1 MIDKVTLPVLKSL
14 TKNTQPITFITGLK
28 YNTSLVKVFN
38 NLTFLYDPN
47 WEYQQGEPTYPIAFF
62 YVKSMTE
69 QMSSDVSQ
77 KPMLFYN
84 TAGDSNDSTKG
95 GLMNIVAD
103 NVVLKPKVY
112 KLDIIVPANGS
123 TLKNSSFSFDA
134 INNVNSFLLSNVKF
148 KEGTGLVT
156 ASRTSNTSLNP
167 SLDISSK
174 IANISLDILETLFKG
189 LYGTSISA
197 SSICNML
204 LQQQDYNKAS
214 IEYMWSNRRILKLK
228 LWNGWKFKYLIIKD
242 FDVTKVGE
250 NGDFY
255 EGTLTCQEVPIL
267 TFRKQSES
275 ASLTDLSK
283 FSVALGKFQKTA
295 TDTFIEKMTATYGE

>member
-1 MIDKVTLPVLKSL
+1 MIDNVTLSALTSLNRKVQPV
-14 TKNTQPITFITGLK
+14 TVITGLR

-47 WEYQQGEPTYPIAFF
+47 WEYQQGDPTYPIAFF

-103 NVVLKPKVY
+103 NIVLKPKVY
-112 KLDIIVPANGS
+112 KLDIIIPANGS

-134 INNVNSFLLSNVKF
+134 ITNVNGFLFSNGEF
-148 KEGTGLVT
+148 KGSTGLDI
-156 ASRTSNTSLNP
+156 ASR
-167 SLDISSK
+167 IV
-174 IANISLDILETLFKG
+174 NISLGILETLFKG
-189 LYGTSISA
+189 LYGTSVSA

-242 FDVTKVGE
+242 FDVTKIGE

-275 ASLTDLSK
+275 ASLTALSK
-283 FSVALGKFQKTA
+283 LSGALGEFQKTA
-295 TDTFIEKMTATYGE
+295 TDTFIKAMTATYGE

>member
-1 MIDKVTLPVLKSL
+1 MIDNVTLSALTSL
-14 TKNTQPITFITGLK
+14 NRNVQPITVVTGLR
-28 YNTSLVKVFN
+28 YNTSLVKIFN

-112 KLDIIVPANGS
+112 KLDIIIPANDS
-123 TLKNSSFSFDA
+123 TLKNTSFSFDA
-134 INNVNSFLLSNVKF
+134 ITNVNGFLFSNGEF
-148 KEGTGLVT
+148 KGSTGLSL
-156 ASRTSNTSLNP
+156 ASR
-167 SLDISSK
+167 IV
-174 IANISLDILETLFKG
+174 NISLGVLETLFKG
-189 LYGTSISA
+189 LYGTSVSA

-242 FDVTKVGE
+242 FDVTKTGE

-255 EGTLTCQEVPIL
+255 EGSLTCQEVPIL
-267 TFRKQSES
+267 TFRSQAES
-275 ASLTDLSK
+275 ASLTALSK
-283 FSVALGKFQKTA
+283 LSKALGKFQKTA
-295 TDTFIEKMTATYGE
+295 TDIFIKTMTATYGE

>member
-1 MIDKVTLPVLKSL
+1 MIDNVTLSTLTSLNRKVL
-14 TKNTQPITFITGLK
+14 PITVITGLR

-112 KLDIIVPANGS
+112 KLDIIIPANGS
-123 TLKNSSFSFDA
+123 TLKNSSFSFDT
-134 INNVNSFLLSNVKF
+134 ITNVNGFLFSNGEF
-148 KEGTGLVT
+148 KASSGLDI
-156 ASRTSNTSLNP
+156 ASR
-167 SLDISSK
+167 IV
-174 IANISLDILETLFKG
+174 NISLGVLETLFKG
-189 LYGTSISA
+189 LYGTSVSA

-242 FDVTKVGE
+242 FDVTKIGE

-267 TFRKQSES
+267 TFRSQAES
-275 ASLTDLSK
+275 ASLTALSK
-283 FSVALGKFQKTA
+283 LSKALGKFQKTA
-295 TDTFIEKMTATYGE
+295 TDTFIKAMTATYGE

>member
-1 MIDKVTLPVLKSL
+1 MIDNVTLSALTSLNRNVQPV
-14 TKNTQPITFITGLK
+14 TVITGLK

-84 TAGDSNDSTKG
+84 TAGDSSDSTKG

-112 KLDIIVPANGS
+112 KLDIIIPANGS

-134 INNVNSFLLSNVKF
+134 ITNVNGFLFSNGEF
-148 KEGTGLVT
+148 KSSSGLDI
-156 ASRTSNTSLNP
+156 ASR
-167 SLDISSK
+167 IV
-174 IANISLDILETLFKG
+174 NISLGVLETLLKG
-189 LYGTSISA
+189 LYGTSVSA

-214 IEYMWSNRRILKLK
+214 IEYMWSSRRILKLK
-228 LWNGWKFKYLIIKD
+228 LWNGWKFKYLVIKD

-255 EGTLTCQEVPIL
+255 EGALICQEVPIL
-267 TFRKQSES
+267 TFRKQSET
-275 ASLTDLSK
+275 ASLTALSK
-283 FSVALGKFQKTA
+283 FSKALGKFQKKV

>member
-1 MIDKVTLPVLKSL
+1 MIDNVTLSTLTSL
-14 TKNTQPITFITGLK
+14 NRKVQPITVVTGLR
-28 YNTSLVKVFN
+28 YNTSLVKIFN

-112 KLDIIVPANGS
+112 KLDIIIPANGS

-134 INNVNSFLLSNVKF
+134 ITNVNGFLFSNGEF
-148 KEGTGLVT
+148 MGGTGLNL
-156 ASRTSNTSLNP
+156 ASR
-167 SLDISSK
+167 IV
-174 IANISLDILETLFKG
+174 NISLGVLETLFKG
-189 LYGTSISA
+189 LYGTSVSA

-242 FDVTKVGE
+242 FDVTKTGE

-267 TFRKQSES
+267 TFRKQAES
-275 ASLTDLSK
+275 ASLTALSK
-283 FSVALGKFQKTA
+283 LSKALGKFQKTA
-295 TDTFIEKMTATYGE
+295 TDIFIKTMTATYGE

>member
-1 MIDKVTLPVLKSL
+1 MIDNVTLSALTSLNRNVQPV
-14 TKNTQPITFITGLK
+14 TVITGLK

-47 WEYQQGEPTYPIAFF
+47 WEYQQDEPTYPIAFF

-84 TAGDSNDSTKG
+84 TAGDSTDSTKG

-103 NVVLKPKVY
+103 NIVLKPKTY

-134 INNVNSFLLSNVKF
+134 ITNVNGFLFSNGEF
-148 KEGTGLVT
+148 KGSTGLDI
-156 ASRTSNTSLNP
+156 ASR
-167 SLDISSK
+167 IV
-174 IANISLDILETLFKG
+174 NISLGILETLFKG
-189 LYGTSISA
+189 LYGTSVSA

-275 ASLTDLSK
+275 ASLTALSK
-283 FSVALGKFQKTA
+283 LSGALGKFQKTA
-295 TDTFIEKMTATYGE
+295 TDTFIKMMTATYGE

>member
-1 MIDKVTLPVLKSL
+1 MIDNVTLSTLTSL
-14 TKNTQPITFITGLK
+14 NRNVQPITVVTGLR

-112 KLDIIVPANGS
+112 KLDIIIPANGS

-134 INNVNSFLLSNVKF
+134 ITNVNGFLFSNGEF
-148 KEGTGLVT
+148 MGGTGLDI
-156 ASRTSNTSLNP
+156 ASR
-167 SLDISSK
+167 IV
-174 IANISLDILETLFKG
+174 NISLGILETLFKG
-189 LYGTSISA
+189 LYGTSVSA

-242 FDVTKVGE
+242 FDVTKTGE

-255 EGTLTCQEVPIL
+255 EGSLTCQEVPIL
-267 TFRKQSES
+267 TFRSQAES
-275 ASLTDLSK
+275 ASLTALSK
-283 FSVALGKFQKTA
+283 LSKALGKFQKTA
-295 TDTFIEKMTATYGE
+295 TDIFIKTMTATYGE

>member
-1 MIDKVTLPVLKSL
+1 MIDNVTLSTLTSL
-14 TKNTQPITFITGLK
+14 NRKVQPITVITGLR

-112 KLDIIVPANGS
+112 KLDIIIPANGS

-134 INNVNSFLLSNVKF
+134 ITNVNGFLFSNGEF
-148 KEGTGLVT
+148 KSSSGLDI
-156 ASRTSNTSLNP
+156 ASR
-167 SLDISSK
+167 IV
-174 IANISLDILETLFKG
+174 NISLGILETLFKG
-189 LYGTSISA
+189 LYGTSVSA

-242 FDVTKVGE
+242 FDVTKIGE

-267 TFRKQSES
+267 TFRRQAES
-275 ASLTDLSK
+275 ASLTALSK
-283 FSVALGKFQKTA
+283 LSKALGKFQKTA
-295 TDTFIEKMTATYGE
+295 TDTFIKAMTATYGE

>member
-1 MIDKVTLPVLKSL
+1 MIDNVTLSTLTSL
-14 TKNTQPITFITGLK
+14 NRNVQPITVVTGLR
-28 YNTSLVKVFN
+28 YNTSLVKIFN

-112 KLDIIVPANGS
+112 KLDIIIPANGS

-134 INNVNSFLLSNVKF
+134 ITNVNGLLFSNGEF
-148 KEGTGLVT
+148 MGGTGLNL
-156 ASRTSNTSLNP
+156 ASR
-167 SLDISSK
+167 IV
-174 IANISLDILETLFKG
+174 NISLGVLETLFKG
-189 LYGTSISA
+189 LYGTSVST

-242 FDVTKVGE
+242 FDVTKTGE

-255 EGTLTCQEVPIL
+255 EGSLTCQEVPIL
-267 TFRKQSES
+267 TFRSQAES
-275 ASLTDLSK
+275 ASLTALSK
-283 FSVALGKFQKTA
+283 LSKALGKFQKTA
-295 TDTFIEKMTATYGE
+295 TDIFIKTMTATYGE

>member
-1 MIDKVTLPVLKSL
+1 MIDNVTLSTLTSL
-14 TKNTQPITFITGLK
+14 NRKVQPITVITGLR

-112 KLDIIVPANGS
+112 KLDIIIPANGS

-134 INNVNSFLLSNVKF
+134 ITNVNGFLFSNGEF
-148 KEGTGLVT
+148 KSSSGLDI
-156 ASRTSNTSLNP
+156 ASR
-167 SLDISSK
+167 IV
-174 IANISLDILETLFKG
+174 NISLGVLETLFKG
-189 LYGTSISA
+189 LYGTSVSA

-242 FDVTKVGE
+242 FDVTKIGE

-267 TFRKQSES
+267 TFRSQAES
-275 ASLTDLSK
+275 ASLTALSK
-283 FSVALGKFQKTA
+283 LSKALGKFQKTA
-295 TDTFIEKMTATYGE
+295 TDIFIKTMTATYGE

>member
-1 MIDKVTLPVLKSL
+1 MIDNVTLSTLTSLNRKVL
-14 TKNTQPITFITGLK
+14 PITVITGLR

-103 NVVLKPKVY
+103 NIVLKPKVY
-112 KLDIIVPANGS
+112 KLDIIIPANGS

-134 INNVNSFLLSNVKF
+134 ITNVNGFLFSNGEF
-148 KEGTGLVT
+148 KASSGLDL
-156 ASRTSNTSLNP
+156 ASR
-167 SLDISSK
+167 IV
-174 IANISLDILETLFKG
+174 NISLGVLETLFKG
-189 LYGTSISA
+189 LYGTSVSA

-242 FDVTKVGE
+242 FDVTKIGE

-267 TFRKQSES
+267 TFRSQAES
-275 ASLTDLSK
+275 ASLTALSK
-283 FSVALGKFQKTA
+283 LSKALGKFQKTA
-295 TDTFIEKMTATYGE
+295 TDTFIKAMTATYGE

>member
-1 MIDKVTLPVLKSL
+1 MIDNVTLSTLTSL
-14 TKNTQPITFITGLK
+14 NRNVQPITVVTGLR
-28 YNTSLVKVFN
+28 YNTSLVKIFN

-112 KLDIIVPANGS
+112 KLDIIIPANGS

-134 INNVNSFLLSNVKF
+134 ITSVNGFLFSNGEFMGSAGLDLASRIVNS
-148 KEGTGLVT
+148 
-156 ASRTSNTSLNP
+156 SLGV
-167 SLDISSK
+167 
-174 IANISLDILETLFKG
+174 LETLFKG
-189 LYGTSISA
+189 LYGTSVSA

-242 FDVTKVGE
+242 FDVTKTGE

-255 EGTLTCQEVPIL
+255 EGSLTCQEVPIL
-267 TFRKQSES
+267 TFRSQAES
-275 ASLTDLSK
+275 ASLTALSK
-283 FSVALGKFQKTA
+283 LSKALGKFQKTA
-295 TDTFIEKMTATYGE
+295 TDIFIKTMTATYGE

>member
-1 MIDKVTLPVLKSL
+1 MIDNVTLSTLTSLNRKVL
-14 TKNTQPITFITGLK
+14 PITVITGLR

-112 KLDIIVPANGS
+112 KLDIIIPANGT

-134 INNVNSFLLSNVKF
+134 ITNVNGFLFSNGEF
-148 KEGTGLVT
+148 KASSGLDS
-156 ASRTSNTSLNP
+156 ASRFVN
-167 SLDISSK
+167 
-174 IANISLDILETLFKG
+174 IALGVLETLFKG
-189 LYGTSISA
+189 LYGTSVSA

-267 TFRKQSES
+267 TFRKQAES
-275 ASLTDLSK
+275 ASLTALSK
-283 FSVALGKFQKTA
+283 LSKALGKFQKTA
-295 TDTFIEKMTATYGE
+295 TDKFIKAMTATYGE

>member
-1 MIDKVTLPVLKSL
+1 MIDNVTLSTLTSL
-14 TKNTQPITFITGLK
+14 NRKVQPITVITGLR
-28 YNTSLVKVFN
+28 YNTSLVKIFN

-112 KLDIIVPANGS
+112 KLDIIIPANGS

-134 INNVNSFLLSNVKF
+134 ITNVNGFLFSNGEF
-148 KEGTGLVT
+148 KASSGLNL
-156 ASRTSNTSLNP
+156 ASR
-167 SLDISSK
+167 IV
-174 IANISLDILETLFKG
+174 NISLGVLETLFKG
-189 LYGTSISA
+189 LYGTSVSA

-242 FDVTKVGE
+242 FDVTKIGE

-267 TFRKQSES
+267 TFRSQAES
-275 ASLTDLSK
+275 ASLTALSK
-283 FSVALGKFQKTA
+283 LSKALGKFQKTA
-295 TDTFIEKMTATYGE
+295 TDTFIKAMTATYGE

>member
-1 MIDKVTLPVLKSL
+1 MIDNVTLSTLTSLNRKVL
-14 TKNTQPITFITGLK
+14 PITVITGLR
-28 YNTSLVKVFN
+28 YNTSLIKVFN

-112 KLDIIVPANGS
+112 KLDIIIPANGS

-134 INNVNSFLLSNVKF
+134 ITNVNGFLFSNGEF
-148 KEGTGLVT
+148 KSSSGLDI
-156 ASRTSNTSLNP
+156 ASR
-167 SLDISSK
+167 IV
-174 IANISLDILETLFKG
+174 NISLGVLETLFKG
-189 LYGTSISA
+189 LYGTSVSA

-242 FDVTKVGE
+242 FDVTKIGE

-267 TFRKQSES
+267 TFRSQAES
-275 ASLTDLSK
+275 ASLTALSK
-283 FSVALGKFQKTA
+283 LSKALGKFQKTA
-295 TDTFIEKMTATYGE
+295 TDTFIKAMTATYGE

>member
-1 MIDKVTLPVLKSL
+1 MIDNVTLSALTSL
-14 TKNTQPITFITGLK
+14 NRKVQPITVITGLRYK
-28 YNTSLVKVFN
+28 TSLVKVFN

-69 QMSSDVSQ
+69 QMSSDISQ

-112 KLDIIVPANGS
+112 KLDIIIPANGS

-134 INNVNSFLLSNVKF
+134 ITNVNGLLFSNGGF
-148 KEGTGLVT
+148 KGSTGLDI
-156 ASRTSNTSLNP
+156 ASR
-167 SLDISSK
+167 IV
-174 IANISLDILETLFKG
+174 NISLDILETLFKG
-189 LYGTSISA
+189 LYGASVSA

-214 IEYMWSNRRILKLK
+214 IEYMWSSRRILKLK
-228 LWNGWKFKYLIIKD
+228 LWNGWKFKYLVIKD

-275 ASLTDLSK
+275 ASLTALSK
-283 FSVALGKFQKTA
+283 FSKALGKFQKKV

>member
-1 MIDKVTLPVLKSL
+1 MIDNVTLSTLTSL
-14 TKNTQPITFITGLK
+14 NRKVQPITVVTGLR
-28 YNTSLVKVFN
+28 YNTSLVKIFN

-112 KLDIIVPANGS
+112 KLDIIIPANGS

-134 INNVNSFLLSNVKF
+134 ITNVNGFLFSNGEF
-148 KEGTGLVT
+148 MGSSGLNL
-156 ASRTSNTSLNP
+156 ASR
-167 SLDISSK
+167 IV
-174 IANISLDILETLFKG
+174 NISLGVLETLFKG
-189 LYGTSISA
+189 LYGTSVSA
-197 SSICNML
+197 STICNML

-242 FDVTKVGE
+242 FDVTKTGE

-267 TFRKQSES
+267 TFRSQAES
-275 ASLTDLSK
+275 ASLTALSK
-283 FSVALGKFQKTA
+283 LSKALGKFQKTA
-295 TDTFIEKMTATYGE
+295 TDIFIKTMTATYGE

>member
-1 MIDKVTLPVLKSL
+1 MIDNVTLSTLTSLNRKVL
-14 TKNTQPITFITGLK
+14 PITVITGLR

-112 KLDIIVPANGS
+112 KLDIIIPANGT

-134 INNVNSFLLSNVKF
+134 ITNVNGFLFSNGEF
-148 KEGTGLVT
+148 KASSGLDI
-156 ASRTSNTSLNP
+156 ASR
-167 SLDISSK
+167 IV
-174 IANISLDILETLFKG
+174 NISLGVLETLFKG
-189 LYGTSISA
+189 LYGTSVSA

-242 FDVTKVGE
+242 FDVTKIGE

-267 TFRKQSES
+267 TFRSQAES
-275 ASLTDLSK
+275 ASLTALSK
-283 FSVALGKFQKTA
+283 ISKALGKLQKTA
-295 TDTFIEKMTATYGE
+295 TDTFIKAMTATYGE

>member
-1 MIDKVTLPVLKSL
+1 MIDNVTLSALTSLNRNVQPV
-14 TKNTQPITFITGLK
+14 TVITGLK

-77 KPMLFYN
+77 RPMLFYN
-84 TAGDSNDSTKG
+84 AASGSNDTTAGG
-95 GLMNIVAD
+95 IMNIVAD
-103 NVVLKPKVY
+103 NVVVKPKTY

-123 TLKNSSFSFDA
+123 TLKNSSFSFDS
-134 INNVNSFLLSNVKF
+134 ITNVNGFLFSNGEF
-148 KEGTGLVT
+148 KGSTGLDI
-156 ASRTSNTSLNP
+156 ASRIVNVSLGV
-167 SLDISSK
+167 
-174 IANISLDILETLFKG
+174 LETLFKG
-189 LYGTSISA
+189 LYGTSVSA

-267 TFRKQSES
+267 TFRAQSKS
-275 ASLTDLSK
+275 ASLTALSK
-283 FSVALGKFQKTA
+283 ISGALGKSQKKA
-295 TDTFIEKMTATYGE
+295 TDTFIKVMTATYGE

>member
-1 MIDKVTLPVLKSL
+1 MIDNVTLSTLTSL
-14 TKNTQPITFITGLK
+14 NRNVQPITVITGLR
-28 YNTSLVKVFN
+28 YNTSLVKIFN

-112 KLDIIVPANGS
+112 KLDIIIPANGS

-134 INNVNSFLLSNVKF
+134 ITNVNGFLFSNGEF
-148 KEGTGLVT
+148 MGGSGLNL
-156 ASRTSNTSLNP
+156 ASR
-167 SLDISSK
+167 IV
-174 IANISLDILETLFKG
+174 NISLGVLETLFKG
-189 LYGTSISA
+189 LYGTSVSA

-242 FDVTKVGE
+242 FDVTKTGE
-250 NGDFY
+250 DGDFY

-267 TFRKQSES
+267 TFRSQAKS
-275 ASLTDLSK
+275 ASLTALSK
-283 FSVALGKFQKTA
+283 LSKALGKFQKTA
-295 TDTFIEKMTATYGE
+295 TDIFIKTMTATYGE

>member
-1 MIDKVTLPVLKSL
+1 MIDNVTLSTLTSLNRKVL
-14 TKNTQPITFITGLK
+14 PITVITGLR

-112 KLDIIVPANGS
+112 KLDIIIPANGS

-134 INNVNSFLLSNVKF
+134 ITNVNGFLFSNGEF
-148 KEGTGLVT
+148 KASTGLDI
-156 ASRTSNTSLNP
+156 ASR
-167 SLDISSK
+167 IV
-174 IANISLDILETLFKG
+174 NISLGVLETLFKG
-189 LYGTSISA
+189 LYGTSVSA

-214 IEYMWSNRRILKLK
+214 IEYMWSSRRILKLK

-242 FDVTKVGE
+242 FDVTKIGE

-267 TFRKQSES
+267 TFRSQAES
-275 ASLTDLSK
+275 ASLTALSK
-283 FSVALGKFQKTA
+283 ISKALGKLQKTA
-295 TDTFIEKMTATYGE
+295 TDTFIKAMTATYGE

>member
-1 MIDKVTLPVLKSL
+1 MIDNVTLSTLTSL
-14 TKNTQPITFITGLK
+14 NRNVQPITVVTGLR

-112 KLDIIVPANGS
+112 KLDIIIPANGS

-134 INNVNSFLLSNVKF
+134 ITNVNGFLFSNGEF
-148 KEGTGLVT
+148 KGSTGLDI
-156 ASRTSNTSLNP
+156 ASR
-167 SLDISSK
+167 IV
-174 IANISLDILETLFKG
+174 NISLGILETLFKG
-189 LYGTSISA
+189 LYGASVSA

-214 IEYMWSNRRILKLK
+214 IEYMWSSRRILKLK
-228 LWNGWKFKYLIIKD
+228 LWNGWKFKYLVIKD

-275 ASLTDLSK
+275 ASLTALSK
-283 FSVALGKFQKTA
+283 FSKALGKFQKTA

>member
-1 MIDKVTLPVLKSL
+1 MIDNVTLSTLTSL
-14 TKNTQPITFITGLK
+14 NRKVQPITVITGLR

-112 KLDIIVPANGS
+112 KLDIIIPADGS

-134 INNVNSFLLSNVKF
+134 ITNVNGFLFSNGEF
-148 KEGTGLVT
+148 KASTGLDI
-156 ASRTSNTSLNP
+156 ASRIVNVSLGV
-167 SLDISSK
+167 
-174 IANISLDILETLFKG
+174 LETLFKG
-189 LYGTSISA
+189 LYGTSVSA

-242 FDVTKVGE
+242 FDVIKIGE

-255 EGTLTCQEVPIL
+255 EGTLTCREVPIL
-267 TFRKQSES
+267 TFRSQKES
-275 ASLTDLSK
+275 ASLTALSK
-283 FSVALGKFQKTA
+283 LSKALGKFQKTA
-295 TDTFIEKMTATYGE
+295 TDTFIKAMTATYGE

>member
-1 MIDKVTLPVLKSL
+1 MIDNVTLSTLTSL
-14 TKNTQPITFITGLK
+14 NRNVQPITVVTGLR
-28 YNTSLVKVFN
+28 YNTSLVKIFN

-112 KLDIIVPANGS
+112 KLDIIIPANGS

-134 INNVNSFLLSNVKF
+134 ITNVNGFLFSNGEF
-148 KEGTGLVT
+148 MGGSGLNL
-156 ASRTSNTSLNP
+156 ASR
-167 SLDISSK
+167 IV
-174 IANISLDILETLFKG
+174 NISLGVLETLFKG
-189 LYGTSISA
+189 LYGTSVSA

-214 IEYMWSNRRILKLK
+214 VEYMWSNRRILKLK

-242 FDVTKVGE
+242 FDVTKTGE

-255 EGTLTCQEVPIL
+255 EGSLTCQEVPIL
-267 TFRKQSES
+267 TFRKQEES
-275 ASLTDLSK
+275 ASLTALSK
-283 FSVALGKFQKTA
+283 LSKALGKFQKTA
-295 TDTFIEKMTATYGE
+295 TDIFIKTMTATYGE

>member
-1 MIDKVTLPVLKSL
+1 MMDNVTLSTLTSL
-14 TKNTQPITFITGLK
+14 NRNVQPITVVTGLR
-28 YNTSLVKVFN
+28 YNTSLVKIFN

-95 GLMNIVAD
+95 GLMNVVAD

-112 KLDIIVPANGS
+112 KLDIIIPANGS

-134 INNVNSFLLSNVKF
+134 ITNVNGFLFSNGEF
-148 KEGTGLVT
+148 MGGTGLNL
-156 ASRTSNTSLNP
+156 ASR
-167 SLDISSK
+167 IV
-174 IANISLDILETLFKG
+174 NISLGVLETLFKG
-189 LYGTSISA
+189 LYGTSVSA

-242 FDVTKVGE
+242 FDVTKTGE

-255 EGTLTCQEVPIL
+255 EGSLTCQEVPIL
-267 TFRKQSES
+267 TFRRQEES
-275 ASLTDLSK
+275 ASLTALSK
-283 FSVALGKFQKTA
+283 LSGALGKFQKTA

>member
-1 MIDKVTLPVLKSL
+1 MIDNVTLSTLTSLNRKVL
-14 TKNTQPITFITGLK
+14 PITVITGLR

-112 KLDIIVPANGS
+112 KLDIIIPANGS

-134 INNVNSFLLSNVKF
+134 ITNVNGFLFSNGEF
-148 KEGTGLVT
+148 KSSTGLDI
-156 ASRTSNTSLNP
+156 ASR
-167 SLDISSK
+167 IV
-174 IANISLDILETLFKG
+174 NISLGILETLFKG
-189 LYGTSISA
+189 LYGTSVSA

-242 FDVTKVGE
+242 FDVTKTGE

-267 TFRKQSES
+267 TFRRQAES
-275 ASLTDLSK
+275 ASLTALSK
-283 FSVALGKFQKTA
+283 LSKALGKFQKTA
-295 TDTFIEKMTATYGE
+295 TDTFIRAMTATYGE

>member
-1 MIDKVTLPVLKSL
+1 MIDNVTLSTLTSL
-14 TKNTQPITFITGLK
+14 NRNVQPITVVTGLR
-28 YNTSLVKVFN
+28 YNTSLVKIFN

-112 KLDIIVPANGS
+112 KLDIIIPANGS

-134 INNVNSFLLSNVKF
+134 ITNVNGFLFSNGEF
-148 KEGTGLVT
+148 MGGTGLNL
-156 ASRTSNTSLNP
+156 ASR
-167 SLDISSK
+167 IV
-174 IANISLDILETLFKG
+174 NISLGVLETLFKG
-189 LYGTSISA
+189 LYGTSVSA

-242 FDVTKVGE
+242 FDVTKTGE
-250 NGDFY
+250 DGDFY
-255 EGTLTCQEVPIL
+255 EGSLTCQEVPIL
-267 TFRKQSES
+267 TFRRQAES
-275 ASLTDLSK
+275 ASLTALSK
-283 FSVALGKFQKTA
+283 LSKALGKFQKTA
-295 TDTFIEKMTATYGE
+295 TDIFIKTMTATYGE

>member
-1 MIDKVTLPVLKSL
+1 MIDNVTLSTLTSL
-14 TKNTQPITFITGLK
+14 NRKVQPITVITGLR
-28 YNTSLVKVFN
+28 YNASLVKVFN

-134 INNVNSFLLSNVKF
+134 ITNVNGFLFSNGEF
-148 KEGTGLVT
+148 KSSSGLDI
-156 ASRTSNTSLNP
+156 ASR
-167 SLDISSK
+167 IV
-174 IANISLDILETLFKG
+174 NISLGILETLFKG
-189 LYGTSISA
+189 LYGTSVSA

-242 FDVTKVGE
+242 FDATKIGE

-267 TFRKQSES
+267 TFRRQAES
-275 ASLTDLSK
+275 ASLTALSK
-283 FSVALGKFQKTA
+283 LSKALGKFQKTA
-295 TDTFIEKMTATYGE
+295 TDTFIKAMTATYGE

>member
-1 MIDKVTLPVLKSL
+1 MIDNATLSALTSLNRNVQPVTV
-14 TKNTQPITFITGLK
+14 ITGLK

-134 INNVNSFLLSNVKF
+134 ITNVNGFLFSNGEF
-148 KEGTGLVT
+148 KGSTGLDI
-156 ASRTSNTSLNP
+156 ASR
-167 SLDISSK
+167 IV
-174 IANISLDILETLFKG
+174 NISLGILETLFKG
-189 LYGTSISA
+189 LYGTSVSA

-214 IEYMWSNRRILKLK
+214 IESMWSSRRILKLK
-228 LWNGWKFKYLIIKD
+228 LWNGWKFKYIIIKD

-275 ASLTDLSK
+275 ASLTALSK
-283 FSVALGKFQKTA
+283 FSKALGKFQKTA

>member
-1 MIDKVTLPVLKSL
+1 MIDNVTLSELTSLNRKVL
-14 TKNTQPITFITGLK
+14 PITVITGLR
-28 YNTSLVKVFN
+28 YNTSLIKVFN

-112 KLDIIVPANGS
+112 KLDIIIPANGS

-134 INNVNSFLLSNVKF
+134 ITNVNGFLFSNGEF
-148 KEGTGLVT
+148 KASSGLDL
-156 ASRTSNTSLNP
+156 ASRIVNLSLGV
-167 SLDISSK
+167 
-174 IANISLDILETLFKG
+174 LETLFKG
-189 LYGTSISA
+189 LYGTSVSA

-214 IEYMWSNRRILKLK
+214 IEYMWSSRRILKLK

-242 FDVTKVGE
+242 FDVTKIGE

-267 TFRKQSES
+267 TFRSQAES
-275 ASLTDLSK
+275 ASLTALSK
-283 FSVALGKFQKTA
+283 ISKALGKLQKTA
-295 TDTFIEKMTATYGE
+295 TDTFIKAMTATYGE

>member
-1 MIDKVTLPVLKSL
+1 MIDNVTLSTLTSLNRKVL
-14 TKNTQPITFITGLK
+14 PITVITGLR

-103 NVVLKPKVY
+103 NIVLKPKVY
-112 KLDIIVPANGS
+112 KLDIIIPANGS

-134 INNVNSFLLSNVKF
+134 ITNVNGFLFSNGEF
-148 KEGTGLVT
+148 RSSTGLDI
-156 ASRTSNTSLNP
+156 ASR
-167 SLDISSK
+167 IV
-174 IANISLDILETLFKG
+174 NISLGVLETLFKG
-189 LYGTSISA
+189 LYGTSVSA

-242 FDVTKVGE
+242 FDVTKIGE

-267 TFRKQSES
+267 TFRSQAES
-275 ASLTDLSK
+275 ASLTALSK
-283 FSVALGKFQKTA
+283 LSKALGKFQKTA
-295 TDTFIEKMTATYGE
+295 TDTFIKAMTATYGE

>member
-1 MIDKVTLPVLKSL
+1 MIDNVTLSALTSLNRNVQPV
-14 TKNTQPITFITGLK
+14 TVITGLK

-77 KPMLFYN
+77 RPMLFYN
-84 TAGDSNDSTKG
+84 AASGSNDTTAGG
-95 GLMNIVAD
+95 IMNIVAD
-103 NVVLKPKVY
+103 NVIVKPKTY

-123 TLKNSSFSFDA
+123 TLKNSSFSFDS
-134 INNVNSFLLSNVKF
+134 ITNVNGFLFSNGEF
-148 KEGTGLVT
+148 KGSTGLDI
-156 ASRTSNTSLNP
+156 ASR
-167 SLDISSK
+167 IV
-174 IANISLDILETLFKG
+174 NISLGVLETLFKG
-189 LYGTSISA
+189 LYGTSVSA

-242 FDVTKVGE
+242 FDVTKIGE

-267 TFRKQSES
+267 TFREQSKS
-275 ASLTDLSK
+275 ASLTALSK
-283 FSVALGKFQKTA
+283 LSSALGKFQKKA
-295 TDTFIEKMTATYGE
+295 TDTFIKVMTATYGE

>member
-1 MIDKVTLPVLKSL
+1 MIDNVTLSELTSLNRKVL
-14 TKNTQPITFITGLK
+14 PITVITGLR
-28 YNTSLVKVFN
+28 YNTSLIKVFN

-112 KLDIIVPANGS
+112 KLDIIIPANGS

-134 INNVNSFLLSNVKF
+134 ITNVNGFLFSNGEF
-148 KEGTGLVT
+148 RASSGLDL
-156 ASRTSNTSLNP
+156 ASRIVNLSLGV
-167 SLDISSK
+167 
-174 IANISLDILETLFKG
+174 LETLFKG
-189 LYGTSISA
+189 LYGTSVSA

-242 FDVTKVGE
+242 FDVTKIGE

-267 TFRKQSES
+267 TFRSQAES
-275 ASLTDLSK
+275 ASLTALSK
-283 FSVALGKFQKTA
+283 ISKALGKFQKTA
-295 TDTFIEKMTATYGE
+295 TDTFIKAMTATYGE

>member
-1 MIDKVTLPVLKSL
+1 MIDNVTLSTLTSL
-14 TKNTQPITFITGLK
+14 NRKVQPITVVTGLR

-112 KLDIIVPANGS
+112 KLDIIIPADGS

-134 INNVNSFLLSNVKF
+134 ITNVNGFLFSNGEF
-148 KEGTGLVT
+148 KTSTGLDI
-156 ASRTSNTSLNP
+156 ASR
-167 SLDISSK
+167 IV
-174 IANISLDILETLFKG
+174 NISLGVLETLFKG
-189 LYGTSISA
+189 LYGTSVSA

-242 FDVTKVGE
+242 FDVTKIGE

-267 TFRKQSES
+267 TFRRQAES
-275 ASLTDLSK
+275 ASLTALSK
-283 FSVALGKFQKTA
+283 ISKALGKLQKTA
-295 TDTFIEKMTATYGE
+295 TDTFIKAMTATYGE

>member
-1 MIDKVTLPVLKSL
+1 MIDNVTLSELTSLNRKVL
-14 TKNTQPITFITGLK
+14 PITVITGLR
-28 YNTSLVKVFN
+28 YNTSLIKVFN

-112 KLDIIVPANGS
+112 KLDIIIPADGS

-134 INNVNSFLLSNVKF
+134 ITNVNGFLFSNGEF
-148 KEGTGLVT
+148 KSSSGLDL
-156 ASRTSNTSLNP
+156 ASRIVNLSLGV
-167 SLDISSK
+167 
-174 IANISLDILETLFKG
+174 LETLFKG
-189 LYGTSISA
+189 LYGTSVSA

-214 IEYMWSNRRILKLK
+214 IEHMWSNRRILKLK

-242 FDVTKVGE
+242 FDVTKIGE

-267 TFRKQSES
+267 TFRRQAES
-275 ASLTDLSK
+275 ASLTALSK
-283 FSVALGKFQKTA
+283 ISKALGKFQKKV

>member
-1 MIDKVTLPVLKSL
+1 MIDNVTLSTLTSL
-14 TKNTQPITFITGLK
+14 NRNVQPITVVTGLR
-28 YNTSLVKVFN
+28 YNTSLVKIFN

-84 TAGDSNDSTKG
+84 TAGDSDDSTKG

-112 KLDIIVPANGS
+112 KLDIIIPANGS

-134 INNVNSFLLSNVKF
+134 ITNVNGFLFSNGEF
-148 KEGTGLVT
+148 RASTGLDI
-156 ASRTSNTSLNP
+156 ASR
-167 SLDISSK
+167 IV
-174 IANISLDILETLFKG
+174 NISLGVLETLFKG
-189 LYGTSISA
+189 LYGTSVSA

-242 FDVTKVGE
+242 FDVTKIGE

-267 TFRKQSES
+267 TFRSQAES
-275 ASLTDLSK
+275 ASLTALSK
-283 FSVALGKFQKTA
+283 LSKALGKFQKTA
-295 TDTFIEKMTATYGE
+295 TDIFIKTMTATYGE

>member
-1 MIDKVTLPVLKSL
+1 MIDNVTLSTLTSL
-14 TKNTQPITFITGLK
+14 NRNVQPITVVTGLR
-28 YNTSLVKVFN
+28 YNTSLVKIFN

-112 KLDIIVPANGS
+112 KLDIIIPANGT

-134 INNVNSFLLSNVKF
+134 ITNVNGFLFSNGEF
-148 KEGTGLVT
+148 KASSGLNL
-156 ASRTSNTSLNP
+156 ASR
-167 SLDISSK
+167 IV
-174 IANISLDILETLFKG
+174 NISLGVLETLFKG
-189 LYGTSISA
+189 LYGTSVSA

-242 FDVTKVGE
+242 FDVTKIGE

-267 TFRKQSES
+267 TFRSQAES
-275 ASLTDLSK
+275 ASLTALSK
-283 FSVALGKFQKTA
+283 LSKALGKFQKTA
-295 TDTFIEKMTATYGE
+295 TDTFIKAMTATYGE

>member
-1 MIDKVTLPVLKSL
+1 MIDNVTLSALTSL
-14 TKNTQPITFITGLK
+14 SRNVQPITVITGLR
-28 YNTSLVKVFN
+28 YNTSLVKIFN

-84 TAGDSNDSTKG
+84 AAGDSNDSTKG

-112 KLDIIVPANGS
+112 KLDIIIPANGS

-134 INNVNSFLLSNVKF
+134 ITNVNGFLFSNGEF
-148 KEGTGLVT
+148 KGSTGLDI
-156 ASRTSNTSLNP
+156 ASR
-167 SLDISSK
+167 IV
-174 IANISLDILETLFKG
+174 NISLGVLETLFKG
-189 LYGTSISA
+189 LYGTSVSA

-214 IEYMWSNRRILKLK
+214 IEYMWSSRRILKLK
-228 LWNGWKFKYLIIKD
+228 LWNGWKFKYLVIKD

-267 TFRKQSES
+267 TFRSQAES
-275 ASLTDLSK
+275 ASLTALSK
-283 FSVALGKFQKTA
+283 FSKALGKFQKKV